1 MNWFQSPR
9 MILIV
14 GVVALVGLVAVTVAP
29 NLGGAPTVPDVL
41 FEDLDDGASAALQD
55 ELRELQA
62 RLEAIEQEAVEEPAL
77 QEARADLEKSIE
89 QAFQEA
95 DAQFDEKAER
105 LTEIQATLEAGETTE
120 EEGTALIVEAQ
131 ALHEDL
137 SATQARV
144 MESDPIAAEIDA
156 FQDRLHARM
165 VEVDPEA
172 DALIARATE
181 IIEALLQDA
190 GGPSA
195 AM

>member
-95 DAQFDEKAER
+95 DAQFDDKADR
-105 LTEIQATLEAGETTE
+105 LAEIQATLEAGETTE